1 MQQPNLA
8 LQRIAE
14 SLPPPKHKRSTDQV
28 FSEPQRLHKVLASCG
43 FGSRRAMEEMILAG
57 RITVN
62 RMPAE
67 VGQKVG
73 PGDEVRINGELVKV
87 RFAEPRP
94 RVLMYHKPAGE
105 LVTRDDPE
113 GRPTVFEKLPSI
125 GNGRWINVGRL
136 DYNTEGL
143 LLFTNSGELANRLM
157 HPRYEVEREYAVRVM
172 GRLTDEQMNALA
184 SGVTLEDG
192 PARCESVRDG
202 GGDEDGSNHWYQ
214 VVLKEGRNREV
225 RRLFEALGLMVSR
238 LIRTRFGALA
248 MPTHLKRGQLTEL
261 EAPDVDAVMTA
272 AGLRSRQPAAGHGPR
287 PAKGD
292 GGPRPGRGRAGPKH
306 PQRPHGHRALRPPTG
321 VEGGAAAKGESP
333 SQAEPFAAAQA
344 GPPRHPGQR
353 PAKGPRPWKQRS
365 PAGKPAQSRPSG
377 GRAEARKPAKQH
389 GQRPHRARHDFD
401 EVQPQSNANASP
413 FARTTLTVPGGAPRG
428 YAKDGPRHRSGPRAQ
443 KAGANGHARS
453 QGGSASYADRLDALP
468 AEYAAPRRPVT
479 QTQIRSKRTRTI
491 VHADVAA
498 DARLRR
504 ESTSA
509 DDDES

>member
-1 MQQPNLA
+1 
-8 LQRIAE
+8 
-14 SLPPPKHKRSTDQV
+14 
-28 FSEPQRLHKVLASCG
+28 
-43 FGSRRAMEEMILAG
+43 MEEMILAG

-87 RFAEPRP
+87 RFADPRP

-172 GRLTDEQMNALA
+172 GRLTDEQTHALT
-184 SGVTLEDG
+184 SGVALDDG

-202 GGDEDGSNHWYQ
+202 GGDEDGANHWYH

-225 RRLFEALGLMVSR
+225 RRIFEALGLMVSR

-248 MPTHLKRGQLTEL
+248 MPTQLKRGQLVEL
-261 EAPDVDAVMTA
+261 EAAEVEAVMA
-272 AGLRSRQPAAGHGPR
+272 GAGLRPRQPPSERAPR
-287 PAKGD
+287 PGKGP
-292 GGPRPGRGRAGPKH
+292 GPRPGRGRTGSKRP
-306 PQRPHGHRALRPPTG
+306 PGPHGPRATRPPVG
-321 VEGGAAAKGESP
+321 AKGGTAASSAMPVRAEAGAVAHDGP
-333 SQAEPFAAAQA
+333 S
-344 GPPRHPGQR
+344 RHPGPR
-353 PAKGPRPWKQRS
+353 PAKGPRPWKQRA
-365 PAGKPAQSRPSG
+365 PGGKSAESRAPG
-377 GRAEARKPAKQH
+377 GGPGEGRKSAKQY
-389 GQRPHRARHDFD
+389 GQRPQRARHNFD

-413 FARTTLTVPGGAPRG
+413 FARTTLTVPGGAPRH
-428 YAKDGPRHRSGPRAQ
+428 AKDGPRHRSGPRAH
-443 KAGANGHARS
+443 KAAANGHARS
-453 QGGSASYADRLDALP
+453 QGGATTFADRGDALP
-468 AEYAAPRRPVT
+468 AEYAVPRRPVT

-491 VHADVAA
+491 VQADVAA

-504 ESTSA
+504 ESPPA
-509 DDDES
+509 GDDES